1 MYFITLKRFRPWQ
14 IEFTIEKGIFPNFA
28 PIILSFWTLLALKK
42 ELHINIKNKNCS
54 PKCQLKVEPSTV
66 IIHAQIDEI
75 YHLKSQKTASQL
87 AFLLGKR
94 YLCPWMNTYNNK

>member
-1 MYFITLKRFRPWQ
+1 MDEELQLKVLV
-14 IEFTIEKGIFPNFA
+14 G
-28 PIILSFWTLLALKK
+28 
-42 ELHINIKNKNCS
+42 NCS
-54 PKCQLKVEPSTV
+54 PERQLKAEPSTV